1 MQRIESGGRKSFS
14 NQILNY
20 LVGVLINYYYG
31 RAEAVL
37 KMKVCLLVQEGL
49 REEEDFNVL

>member
-1 MQRIESGGRKSFS
+1 MQRIEIGGRKSFS

-49 REEEDFNVL
+49 REEEDYNVL